1 MTAALLTSG
10 KEKHRQVK
18 GRTPPATGPTACPY
32 SGATTLVTPYAAIPR
47 FSRAVQAWLPYRKRY
62 RFYEATHLSKF
73 SAAAREAKVTMQ
85 YSWFDP
91 AAVADSAGI
100 QFPFRKAKTMRSLSL
115 VLIGAVARI
124 LIGGAV
130 LKGEAAKPGIRD
142 EVRNQRAL
150 SMLGRINTME
160 AEALGTKKAYVAA
173 DELLHPDSDLR
184 LIQFL

>member
-1 MTAALLTSG
+1 
-10 KEKHRQVK
+10 
-18 GRTPPATGPTACPY
+18 
-32 SGATTLVTPYAAIPR
+32 
-47 FSRAVQAWLPYRKRY
+47 
-62 RFYEATHLSKF
+62 LSKF
-73 SAAAREAKVTMQ
+73 SAVAREAKVTMQ

-130 LKGEAAKPGIRD
+130 LKGEAAKPGISD

-150 SMLGRINTME
+150 SMLGRINTNGGGGFGDKE
-160 AEALGTKKAYVAA
+160 
-173 DELLHPDSDLR
+173 S
-184 LIQFL
+184 ICCS